1 MPRFTRLEVY
11 NKIMEARV
19 VPLFFH
25 KDLETCKNVVKACYT
40 GGLKV
45 FEFTNRGDNA
55 HEIFNELNKMAAK
68 EMPDLVLG
76 VGSVIEPATAAL
88 YIQLGAA
95 FIVAPVLNEDM
106 AKMCNRRKVAWMPGC
121 MTVSE
126 VSKAEELG
134 AEFVKIFPADL
145 GGPTFVKNI
154 KGPMPWANI
163 MTTGGVTPD
172 PENLKSWF
180 SVGTAAV
187 GMGSKLVSKEIVANK
202 DWKKLQ
208 ETSKQI
214 VDTVKEIFDK

>member
-11 NKIMEARV
+11 NRLMEARV

-25 KDLETCKNVVKACYT
+25 KDFKTSKNVIKACYS

-55 HEIFNELNKMAAK
+55 QEIFNELNKMAAK

-76 VGSVIEPATAAL
+76 IGSVIEPSTAAL

-95 FIVAPVLNEDM
+95 FIVSPVLNEDM

-126 VSKAEELG
+126 VSQAEELG

-145 GGPTFVKNI
+145 GGPAFVKNI
-154 KGPMPWANI
+154 KGPMPWTNI

-187 GMGSKLVSKEIVANK
+187 GMGSKLVSKEIVDNK
-202 DWKKLQ
+202 DWAKLQ

-214 VDTVKEIFDK
+214 VETVKEIFDK